1 MRLNPGC
8 GNNKIEGYL
17 NVDSQESCAPDQVVD
32 LETFP
37 WPFGDNSVDEIIMS
51 HVLEHLGETMEIYLS
66 IITELYRICQ
76 PDAEINITVLHPRH
90 DDFVTDQPMSG
101 RFCRSSFICCQ
112 NALTWNGGTK
122 ALPTRH
128 LPIISTW
135 ILRLKIFS
143 GCRLMIWWK
152 ACRKAR

>member
-51 HVLEHLGETMEIYLS
+51 HVLEHLGETKEIYLL

-76 PDAEINITVLHPRH
+76 PDAEINIMVPHPRH
-90 DDFVTDQPMSG
+90 DDFVTDPTHIRPILPQQFHLLSK
-101 RFCRSSFICCQ
+101 RL
-112 NALTWNGGTK
+112 NAEWRDEGFANTPLADYLDVDFEVEDIQWVPADDLVESLQKG
-122 ALPTRH
+122 
-128 LPIISTW
+128 
-135 ILRLKIFS
+135 
-143 GCRLMIWWK
+143 
-152 ACRKAR
+152 